1 MRLRACSDDVRSR
14 TANRKEG
21 LLPPLRVREIY
32 TRTVNLEEPERG
44 RRYSIVTSEDDFGP
58 RTWVADALPPLR
70 QGELLSLHVEGVPV
84 RYDPSLPSGSMN
96 LRWIP
101 LVREWSSLLEEE
113 LELLAAPGRDR
124 RFGDLLGLGPG
135 STPAGDDFLAGYSI
149 GRLWFGAPALSLSD
163 TSRTTWLSAEI
174 LRDAAEGLLWK
185 RSKDL
190 LESLSLDDAATL
202 LKAVARIFDWGH
214 TSGRAW
220 LAGFSAAV
228 TDTIERNV

>member
-1 MRLRACSDDVRSR
+1 M
-14 TANRKEG
+14 
-21 LLPPLRVREIY
+21 
-32 TRTVNLEEPERG
+32 
-44 RRYSIVTSEDDFGP
+44 
-58 RTWVADALPPLR
+58 ADALPPLR
-70 QGELLSLHVEGVPV
+70 QGELLSLNVEGVPV

-101 LVREWSSLLEEE
+101 LVREWNSLLEGE

-202 LKAVARIFDWGH
+202 LKTVARIFDWGH